1 LHLRELA
8 YAVRAFYIVV
18 ETNAEQSNLADAL
31 AKLRSVSL
39 GGYARLIEALP
50 MRVGSSSI
58 SVASLTPTETR
69 VLMCL
74 ARGASSKD
82 IASEMGR
89 SVLTVDSHV
98 KAIVRK
104 LGCHGRRE
112 AAAMARES
120 GILIPAYPLL
130 GRDD

>member
-1 LHLRELA
+1 
-8 YAVRAFYIVV
+8 VV
-18 ETNAEQSNLADAL
+18 ETNAAQSDLANAL
-31 AKLRSVSL
+31 AKLRLVGL

-50 MRVGSSSI
+50 MRVGSSNI
-58 SVASLTPTETR
+58 SAASLTPTETR
-69 VLMCL
+69 VLISL

-82 IASEMGR
+82 IASEMSR

-112 AAAMARES
+112 AAALARES
-120 GILIPAYPLL
+120 GILISDYPLW
-130 GRDD
+130 GRDG